1 VVGRPE
7 ARLLPDGKRLHL
19 HHGPIDLVI
28 SASGAAE
35 EIAAAYAQA
44 QVRFQDVL
52 AVLVDELALL
62 KTPVRAP
69 RWLPKG
75 PVARRMMD
83 AVWPYRGVFI
93 TPMAAVAGAVADE
106 MLEAMVRGRTLKTV
120 SVNNS
125 GDIAFAFAPGEKM
138 RLGVVT
144 DLRNPSID
152 ALALLTSEMRTRGC
166 ATSGWDGRSF
176 SLGIADA
183 VTILAR
189 NAAEADAAAT
199 VVANAVNVDHPAIER
214 RPAREI
220 KDDSDLGDLRVT
232 VGVGDLEPEAI
243 KAALDNGIAT
253 AERLRSAGLIE
264 TAMLVLQ
271 GEIRLVGA
279 SDLMGSPAGRR
290 ELPAARP
297 TRSQIDKGRGNRH
310 GRRKDGDPD
319 RARGRVR

>member
-7 ARLLPDGKRLHL
+7 SRLLPDGKRLHL

-28 SASGAAE
+28 SATGAQD

-44 QVRFQDVL
+44 EARFQDVL
-52 AVLVDELALL
+52 AVLVDELPQL
-62 KTPVRAP
+62 KSPVRAP
-69 RWLPKG
+69 RWVPRG

-83 AVWPYRGVFI
+83 AVWPYRDVYI

-106 MLEAMVRGRTLKTV
+106 MLEAIVCGRNLKTV

-138 RLGVVT
+138 RLGIVT
-144 DLRNPSID
+144 DLRNPSVD
-152 ALALLTSEMRTRGC
+152 ALALLTSGMRTRGC

-199 VVANAVNVDHPAIER
+199 MVGNAVNIDHPAIER
-214 RPAREI
+214 RPACEL
-220 KDDSDLGDLRVT
+220 KDDTDLGALPVT
-232 VGVGDLEPEAI
+232 VGVGELELEAVQ
-243 KAALDNGIAT
+243 AALDNGVRE
-253 AERLRSAGLIE
+253 AERLRRAGLIE

-271 GEIRLVGA
+271 GDIRLVGA

-297 TRSQIDKGRGNRH
+297 TRSQIDVGRGNRH

-319 RARGRVR
+319 SARGRLR

>member
-1 VVGRPE
+1 
-7 ARLLPDGKRLHL
+7 LPDGKRLHL

-28 SASGAAE
+28 SATGE
-35 EIAAAYAQA
+35 RDEIAAAYAQA
-44 QVRFQDVL
+44 EARFQDIL
-52 AVLVDELALL
+52 EVLVEELPRL
-62 KTPVRAP
+62 KTAVRAP
-69 RWLPKG
+69 RWLPNG
-75 PVARRMMD
+75 PVARRMME
-83 AVWPYRGVFI
+83 AVWPHRHGFI

-138 RLGVVT
+138 RLGIVT
-144 DLRNPSID
+144 DLRNPSVD
-152 ALALLTSEMRTRGC
+152 ALALLSAEMRTRGC

-199 VVANAVNVDHPAIER
+199 MVANAVNVDHPAIER
-214 RPAREI
+214 RPACDI
-220 KDDSDLGDLRVT
+220 KDDTDLGDRLVT
-232 VGVGDLEPEAI
+232 VSVGGLEPEAI
-243 KAALDNGIAT
+243 KAALDSGVAE
-253 AERLRSAGLIE
+253 AERLRRAGLIE

-271 GEIRLVGA
+271 GDIRLVGA
-279 SDLMGSPAGRR
+279 SDLMGNPAGRR
-290 ELPAARP
+290 DLPAARP
-297 TRSQIDKGRGNRH
+297 TRSQIDKGRGNQN

-319 RARGRVR
+319 RARGRLR